1 MDSNQLN
8 EFLQIPLHA
17 TVGTTRADG
26 SPQLSPVWYIYEN
39 GLFYISITKN
49 TAKYRNLQRDPR
61 ISLCIDG
68 GREDLRTVMVSG
80 TVEIIEKGD
89 PRQRPIQGRLIQ
101 HYIADPTAAKQY
113 AEESADWESIL
124 LIVTPWKV
132 ITQNFQESSK
142 S

>member
-1 MDSNQLN
+1 MDVNQLH

-17 TVGTTRADG
+17 ILGATRADG
-26 SPQLSPVWYIYEN
+26 PPQLTPVWYIYEN
-39 GLFYISITKN
+39 GLFYIGITKN
-49 TAKYRNLQRDPR
+49 SAKYRNLQRDPR

-89 PRQRPIQGRLIQ
+89 PRQQPIRGRLIQ
-101 HYIADPTAAKQY
+101 RYIADPTVAKQY

-124 LIVTPWKV
+124 LIVTPRKV
-132 ITQNFQESSK
+132 ITQNFQEFGK